1 MAGMLRYK
9 MKIIDL
15 MKEFKICLQRNKI
28 LFDIFNI
35 LQNKTIINI
44 NNAIY

>member
-1 MAGMLRYK
+1 MQVKMLQ
-9 MKIIDL
+9 
-15 MKEFKICLQRNKI
+15 EFKTFLQKNKLI

-35 LQNKTIINI
+35 LQIKNIMKI

>member
-9 MKIIDL
+9 MQIDL

-35 LQNKTIINI
+35 LQNKKIINI
-44 NNAIY
+44 NNIIY